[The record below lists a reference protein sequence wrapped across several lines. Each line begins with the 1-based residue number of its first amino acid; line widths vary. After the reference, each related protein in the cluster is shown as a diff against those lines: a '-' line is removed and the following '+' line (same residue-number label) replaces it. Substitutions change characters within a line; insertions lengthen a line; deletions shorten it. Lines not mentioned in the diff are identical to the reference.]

1 MATFEMKDGR
11 NENVLLSKI
20 IELKIEVFTLK
31 EKKRL
36 LLEELYRQFFE
47 GEKEPKKRKRREIK
61 QEEGGSSGVG
71 CRDTGSNTALNLV
84 SKKRRRRG
92 SILPISLRDNPT

>member
-1 MATFEMKDGR
+1 MATFEMKDSR
-11 NENVLLSKI
+11 DENVLLSKI

-47 GEKEPKKRKRREIK
+47 GEKEPKKRKRREMK
-61 QEEGGSSGVG
+61 QDEGGLSSVD
-71 CRDTGSNTALNLV
+71 CRDTVSNTALNLV
-84 SKKRRRRG
+84 SKKRRRRA
-92 SILPISLRDNPT
+92 SILPTSLRDNPT

>member
-1 MATFEMKDGR
+1 MASQEIEDTPT
-11 NENVLLSKI
+11 ENVLLSKI

-31 EKKRL
+31 EKRRL

-61 QEEGGSSGVG
+61 QDEAVSSSVD
-71 CRDTGSNTALNLV
+71 CRDAVCSTAVNLV

-92 SILPISLRDNPT
+92 SIPVISARDDPS